1 MKKLA
6 LAVVTVSTLL
16 GSSVVM
22 ADTDSIY
29 AGYARV
35 KPQYDK
41 ALNGFTLGYQHEF
54 MSGWGLM
61 TNFTY
66 AKGDRKETEEDA
78 SANIKYYSLMTGPSY
93 RINDYIGLYGQLGL
107 AHIKAKGSAH
117 YEDGY
122 TEHFSQSKSALAWG
136 AGIIVNP
143 ADNFAITAGYEGSH
157 FSVDDDK
164 VSTNGFN
171 VTAGYRF

>member
-1 MKKLA
+1 MKKTL
-6 LAVVTVSTLL
+6 LAVVAVSTLL
-16 GSSVVM
+16 GSSAVM
-22 ADTDSIY
+22 ADTDSLY

-35 KPQYDK
+35 KPQDYK

-54 MSGWGLM
+54 VNGWGMM

-66 AKGDRKETEEDA
+66 AKGDRKETGDET
-78 SANIKYYSLMTGPSY
+78 SLKYYSLMTGPSY
-93 RINDYIGLYGQLGL
+93 RINDYVGLYGQLGL
-107 AHIKAKGSAH
+107 AHIKGKASVH
-117 YEDGY
+117 YEDDC

-143 ADNFAITAGYEGSH
+143 TDNFAITAGYEGSN
-157 FSVDDDK
+157 FSVEDDK

-171 VTAGYRF
+171 VTVGYRF